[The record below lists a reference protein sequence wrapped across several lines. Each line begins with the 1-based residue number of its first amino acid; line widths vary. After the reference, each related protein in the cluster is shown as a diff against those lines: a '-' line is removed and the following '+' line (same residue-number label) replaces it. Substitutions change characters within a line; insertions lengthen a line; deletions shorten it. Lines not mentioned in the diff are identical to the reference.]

1 MKIKIRT
8 YLLLIPIVLLS
19 TYWVAM
25 TLCMLNEEQTAKILN
40 SLTFQRCS
48 GVFVSSLFLML
59 LSFFLNTEFRY
70 DDRKTVYKKNIKYIA
85 SYCIAF
91 ACVFINCLGSDTLST
106 KYSNN
111 VMISLIL
118 LFVGVLGSVAG
129 IELAILFNKK
139 HTSRVTYNES
149 KLTALIF
156 CSMPVLTVIYN
167 FMSFSRFDF
176 PVDRYKIYFFFF
188 HCFLILYFYK
198 TAQNL
203 YVNGN
208 KRVVI
213 TCFPLM
219 LTEYLIFGLSLCF
232 FIFLIGVVPYE
243 YSIDVLAMVGLFF
256 LYLFVCAVSEFIYCF
271 IGILLAKSV
280 HKKADKEKQALES

>member
-1 MKIKIRT
+1 
-8 YLLLIPIVLLS
+8 
-19 TYWVAM
+19 
-25 TLCMLNEEQTAKILN
+25 MLHQEQTAKILN
-40 SLTFQRCS
+40 SFTFQRYI

-91 ACVFINCLGSDTLST
+91 ACVFIHCLGSDKLSNN
-106 KYSNN
+106 YSNN
-111 VMISLIL
+111 VAISLIL

-167 FMSFSRFDF
+167 FISFSRFSF
-176 PVDRYKIYFFFF
+176 PIDRDNVYFFFF

-219 LTEYLIFGLSLCF
+219 LTEYLILGLSLCF
-232 FIFLIGVVPYE
+232 FIFLIGVVPNE
-243 YSIDVLAMVGLFF
+243 YSIDELAIVGLFF
-256 LYLFVCAVSEFIYCF
+256 LHLFVYSVREFIYCF

-280 HKKADKEKQALES
+280 CKKEDKEKQALES